1 MLRLT
6 VDFKEN
12 SNIDEYLTQLK
23 KDKRVEQVNI
33 DGKVLKKKA
42 AKSKAA
48 VKKPKPEGPRLTMT
62 EFKKRIKQAEK
73 DIKEGRFYTQE
84 QMKKEMDRWMEAK
97 GIK

>member
-23 KDKRVEQVNI
+23 KDKRVEQLNI
-33 DGKVLKKKA
+33 DGKPIKKKA
-42 AKSKAA
+42 AKTNPISKL
-48 VKKPKPEGPRLTMT
+48 KPEGKRLTMA
-62 EFKKRIKQAEK
+62 ELKKRIKQAEK
-73 DIKEGRFYTQE
+73 DIKEGRSFTPD
-84 QMKKEMDRWMEAK
+84 QMKKEMDKWMKAK